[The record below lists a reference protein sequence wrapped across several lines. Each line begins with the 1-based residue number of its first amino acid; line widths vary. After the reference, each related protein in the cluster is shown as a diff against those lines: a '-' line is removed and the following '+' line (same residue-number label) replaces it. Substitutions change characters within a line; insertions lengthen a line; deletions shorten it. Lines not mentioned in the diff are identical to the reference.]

1 MKIVNRHSSIIMDIF
16 PLYLTL
22 KVSTVATFFSIVI
35 GLGLSWLMA
44 RRGFWGKGVLD
55 ALIMQPLVIPPTV
68 LGYYLLV
75 LLGRSSPIG
84 RFLEDTVGVKLVFTW
99 KGAVVAA
106 FVASL
111 PLFVKPA
118 RAAIEGVDKN
128 LENAARLL
136 GKTEW
141 EVLKTV
147 TLPLAWRGIVAGAVM
162 AFARATGEF
171 GATLMVAGNIPGIT
185 QTLPIAIYDAVQ
197 TGDMGKANTLVAII
211 TLFSFS
217 VLYFVNR
224 FTKGRF

>member
-1 MKIVNRHSSIIMDIF
+1 MDIF

-22 KVSTVATFFSIVI
+22 KVSVTATFFSVII
-35 GLGLSWLMA
+35 GLGLAYLMA
-44 RRGFWGKGVLD
+44 RKGFWGKGVLD

-75 LLGRSSPIG
+75 LLGRSGPLG
-84 RFLEDTVGVKLVFTW
+84 RFFEDKLGVSIVFTW
-99 KGAVVAA
+99 KGAVIAA

-111 PLFVKPA
+111 PLFVRPA
-118 RAAIEGVDKN
+118 RAAIEGVDRN

-141 EVLKTV
+141 EGLKTI
-147 TLPLAWRGIVAGAVM
+147 TIPLAWRGIAAGSVM

-171 GATLMVAGNIPGIT
+171 GATLMVAGNIPGLT

-197 TGDMGKANTLVAII
+197 MGNTKMANILVGII

-217 VLYFVNR
+217 VPYFVNR
-224 FTKGRF
+224 FTRGRY

>member
-1 MKIVNRHSSIIMDIF
+1 MDIF

-22 KVSTVATFFSIVI
+22 KVSVAATFFSVII
-35 GLGLSWLMA
+35 GLGLAWLMA

-75 LLGRSSPIG
+75 LLGRSGPLG
-84 RFLEDTVGVKLVFTW
+84 RFLEDTLGVTLVFTW
-99 KGAVVAA
+99 KGAVIAA

-111 PLFVKPA
+111 PLFVRPA
-118 RAAIEGVDKN
+118 RAAIEGVDRN

-141 EVLKTV
+141 EILKTI
-147 TLPLAWRGIVAGAVM
+147 TIPLAWRGIAAGSVM

-171 GATLMVAGNIPGIT
+171 GATLMVAGNIPGLT

-197 TGDMGKANTLVAII
+197 MGNTKMANILVGII

-224 FTKGRF
+224 FTKGRY

>member
-1 MKIVNRHSSIIMDIF
+1 MDVF

-22 KVSTVATFFSIVI
+22 KVSIFATFFSIVI
-35 GLGLSWLMA
+35 GLCFAWLMA
-44 RRGFWGKGVLD
+44 RREFFGKGILD
-55 ALIMQPLVIPPTV
+55 AIIMQPLVIPPTV

-75 LLGRSSPIG
+75 LLGRSSPLG
-84 RFLEDTVGVKLVFTW
+84 RFLEDTAGITLVFTW

-111 PLFVKPA
+111 PLFVRPA

-141 EVLKTV
+141 EVLKTI
-147 TLPLAWRGIVAGAVM
+147 TIPLAWRGIVAGGII

-171 GATLMVAGNIPGIT
+171 GATLMIAGNIPGVT
-185 QTLPIAIYDAVQ
+185 QTLPVGIYDAVQ
-197 TGDMGKANTLVAII
+197 RGDTATANLFVGII

-217 VLYFVNR
+217 VIYFVNR
-224 FTKGRF
+224 FTRGKY

>member
-1 MKIVNRHSSIIMDIF
+1 MDIF

-22 KVSTVATFFSIVI
+22 KVSVTATFFSVII
-35 GLGLSWLMA
+35 GLGLAYLMA
-44 RRGFWGKGVLD
+44 RKGFWGKGVLD

-75 LLGRSSPIG
+75 LLGRSGPLG
-84 RFLEDTVGVKLVFTW
+84 RFFEDKLGVSIVFTW
-99 KGAVVAA
+99 KGAVIAA

-111 PLFVKPA
+111 PLFVRPA
-118 RAAIEGVDKN
+118 RAAIEGVDRN

-141 EVLKTV
+141 EVLKTI
-147 TLPLAWRGIVAGAVM
+147 TIPLAWRGIAAGSVM

-171 GATLMVAGNIPGIT
+171 GATLMVAGNIPGLT

-197 TGDMGKANTLVAII
+197 MGNTKMANILVGII

-224 FTKGRF
+224 FTRGRY

>member
-1 MKIVNRHSSIIMDIF
+1 MDIF

-22 KVSTVATFFSIVI
+22 KVSVAATFFSVII
-35 GLGLSWLMA
+35 GLGLAWLMA

-75 LLGRSSPIG
+75 LLGRSGPLG
-84 RFLEDTVGVKLVFTW
+84 RFLEDTLGITLVFTW
-99 KGAVVAA
+99 KGAVIAA

-111 PLFVKPA
+111 PLFVRPA
-118 RAAIEGVDKN
+118 RAAIEGVDRN

-141 EVLKTV
+141 EILKTI
-147 TLPLAWRGIVAGAVM
+147 TIPLAWRGIAAGSVM

-171 GATLMVAGNIPGIT
+171 GATLMVAGNIPGLT

-197 TGDMGKANTLVAII
+197 MGNTKMANILVGII

-224 FTKGRF
+224 FTKGRY